1 MQLFYTAKK
10 RYRGMSPSNN
20 KMKETHMSMKYKP
33 MLAKIGTQD
42 LLDNT
47 DLIFEPKLDGYRA
60 LCQVT
65 PKGMKFYSRR
75 GIDITHAFPEF
86 DFRDRIDAKSCI
98 LDGEII
104 VYNKK
109 GFPAFKYMQGRSQLT
124 QENIIQEKS
133 KKHPATYAAF
143 DILMKDGK
151 TLLKKPFVERRKI
164 LKETIQPNKRLEL
177 LPSTHNGK
185 QLFNKM
191 KKHKLEGV
199 IAKDP
204 DGIYSPGKRTRA
216 WQKVKLMK
224 SIECVLLGYTQGKKL
239 VSSLALGL
247 YDDEGKLHYVG
258 RVGTG
263 FSAAK
268 MDELY
273 PQLLKYET
281 NKPAAKNMPTIT
293 DIIYVKPKLVGEVT
307 YLEMTRTGTLRHSA
321 YLHIRDDKK
330 PKECTFEQL

>member
-1 MQLFYTAKK
+1 
-10 RYRGMSPSNN
+10 
-20 KMKETHMSMKYKP
+20 MSMKYKP

-42 LLDNT
+42 LLADT
-47 DLIFEPKLDGYRA
+47 ELIFEPKLDGYRA
-60 LCQVT
+60 RCQVT

-86 DFRDRIDAKSCI
+86 DFRDRINAKSCI

-109 GFPAFKYMQGRSQLT
+109 GFPDFKLMQGRSQLT
-124 QENIIQEKS
+124 QENLIEERS
-133 KKHPATYAAF
+133 SKHPATYATF

-151 TLLKKPFVERRKI
+151 SLLKKPFTERRKI
-164 LKETIQPNKRLEL
+164 LKKTLKPSKRLEL
-177 LPSTHNGK
+177 LPSTHEGK
-185 QLFNKM
+185 KLFNKM

-224 SIECVLLGYTQGKKL
+224 SIECVILGYTQKKKL

-247 YDDEGKLHYVG
+247 YDDEDTLQYVG

-263 FSAAK
+263 FSAQK
-268 MDELY
+268 IDELY
-273 PQLLKYET
+273 PQLLKYEA
-281 NKPAAKNMPTIT
+281 NKPAAKNIPTIK

-307 YLEMTRTGTLRHSA
+307 YLEMTPTGTLRHTA
-321 YLHIRDDKK
+321 YLHLRDDKK
-330 PKECTFEQL
+330 PKECTFDQL